1 MKAAKTYLNCLVVCI
16 MLVIFWQQA
25 IKYDRE
31 SEQVTDLPAAEIH
44 TAKIQTD
51 ERKGTAEEQVTEL
64 PPKVALT
71 FDDGPSVLYTGKL
84 LDGLLER
91 QVKVTFFLVGKNI
104 PGNEELV
111 SRMEE
116 EGHLIGNHTY
126 SHVKITNLCEED
138 ACEEI
143 LKTSELVEDITGR
156 PIEYVRPPFGEWN
169 QSIECGITLFPVL
182 WTVDTLDWTT
192 GNVSEIVRKGTEN
205 IEDGDV
211 ILMHDCYDT
220 SVEAA
225 LQIVDLLKAEGF
237 EFVTVDELI
246 LE

>member
-1 MKAAKTYLNCLVVCI
+1 MRSAKKYINCLVVCV
-16 MLVIFWQQA
+16 MLVFFWQQA
-25 IKYDRE
+25 VKYDR
-31 SEQVTDLPAAEIH
+31 Q
-44 TAKIQTD
+44 
-51 ERKGTAEEQVTEL
+51 TAEWMSLQADSSDTTVLEADSEL

-71 FDDGPSVLYTGKL
+71 FDDGPNSIYTSRL

-91 QVKVTFFLVGKNI
+91 DVKATFFLIGKNI

-111 SRMEE
+111 SRMVD

-126 SHVKITNLCEED
+126 SHVRITNLCEKD

-143 LKTSELVEDITGR
+143 LKTSELVEDITGN

-182 WTVDTLDWTT
+182 WTVDTRDWTT

-211 ILMHDCYDT
+211 ILMHDCYDS

-225 LQIVDLLKAEGF
+225 LQIVDLLEAEGF
-237 EFVTVDELI
+237 ELVTVDELI